1 MHASC
6 FSRFPVG
13 QEDRRQP
20 TQEGGERQNPHRQH
34 WHGHGQDQGKKP
46 HCLITTRGQ
55 QRLPLWPFIKY
66 PPTCERVCQI
76 FGSRVRVDSMAKVAE
91 IEQAEKEKMK
101 EKVDRILKHGINCFI
116 NRSENPAS
124 SPAAVGV
131 ARCSDLASSLTVSFP
146 VAPADS

>member
-1 MHASC
+1 MSARFL

-66 PPTCERVCQI
+66 PPTCERV
-76 FGSRVRVDSMAKVAE
+76 
-91 IEQAEKEKMK
+91 
-101 EKVDRILKHGINCFI
+101 
-116 NRSENPAS
+116 
-124 SPAAVGV
+124 
-131 ARCSDLASSLTVSFP
+131 SDLWLQSSCGLHGQGGGDRTGREGEDERES
-146 VAPADS
+146 